1 MSFGQS
7 EAKEE
12 SKTRIKLILLNDM
25 KKAYVSPLANEVS
38 VKTEALMDGS
48 VQMYN
53 STVNTQVQGNQL
65 GNTSRGNWGDLWAK

>member
-1 MSFGQS
+1 
-7 EAKEE
+7 
-12 SKTRIKLILLNDM
+12 M

-53 STVNTQVQGNQL
+53 STVNTQVQGTQL
-65 GNTSRGNWGDLWAK
+65 GNTHRGEWGNLWAK

>member
-1 MSFGQS
+1 
-7 EAKEE
+7 
-12 SKTRIKLILLNDM
+12 M

-53 STVNTQVQGNQL
+53 STVNTQVQGTQL